1 MLNENEDRTNMAS
14 ENADDINPPEGAE
27 MIDIDKIDLDKI
39 LWEIAKEDEK
49 LGKQVDIRILNS
61 SSLGARVHEKIRDK
75 LEKALKEDTRLR
87 IRIPTDVIG
96 ITPDFLEAMFSNSL
110 DDIKSV
116 EDFRRIFNVSADID
130 VKVQIMR
137 AIQALL
143 LERH

>member
-1 MLNENEDRTNMAS
+1 M
-14 ENADDINPPEGAE
+14 IK
-27 MIDIDKIDLDKI
+27 IDIPKIDLDEI
-39 LWEIAKEDEK
+39 LREIANEDEK
-49 LGKQVDIRILNS
+49 LGKQVDTRILNS

-75 LEKALKEDTRLR
+75 LEEALRENTRLR
-87 IRIPTDVIG
+87 IRIPSDVIG

-116 EDFRRIFNVSADID
+116 ENFRWIFNVSADID